1 LSKRW
6 IEPEPIVIPDS
17 LQAFYD
23 VSPYLAEVL
32 AKKGIIDEA
41 SAIPFLDY
49 TKYTPTD
56 PSELPGVDKAAARIR
71 SAINGKKCIGIWG
84 DFDVDGQTSTA
95 LLVSFFR
102 NLGIPVQYHIPIRSE
117 ESHGILKQPLQDF
130 LAHGIDL
137 LITCDTG
144 ISAHTALNFATQ
156 NGVDVI
162 LTDHHTP
169 PQVLPDVF
177 AVINPHFVA
186 AEHAYSALSGVGTAY
201 ILTRRLAAELNI
213 LSSWEKTCLDLVAMG
228 TIADVA
234 PLVKENRYMVQYGLE
249 LMRKN
254 ARLGIQ
260 ELLAAAGTAVEA
272 LDEQDVSFTIAP
284 RLNALGRL
292 GDANPIV
299 EFLLTDELSS
309 ARRTAT
315 ELEGLNNQR
324 KMLVNQ
330 VYQAA
335 AAQIEQDSG
344 FDKKNIIILSNP
356 NWPAGIL
363 GIVANHLTDYYGKPA
378 ILLTSDLSGNLK
390 GSARSIEGINITN
403 LLKANEQLL
412 LSYGGH
418 AMAAGLAMKRENLE
432 LFIQS
437 MHASIASIVNIQ
449 QIEASLSIDAYLPLE
464 NINEPFMQVMDKLAP
479 FGAGNPSPIF
489 LAEHLHVVNA
499 RYLDRDKI
507 HRSIQV
513 AGADGQSYEVKWW
526 HAFDTPLPSEEINLA
541 YSIRRSTFRGEE
553 KIEIEWVDAH
563 KAVPEILPAP
573 IPKPET
579 VIYDFRFSKA
589 RMDDLHSFIRTYQ
602 PVCWG
607 ENLSGIEESIYNRLD
622 IPEHAV
628 LALLHMP
635 PSAAVLRHILKQVH
649 PSALALFN
657 LPEKPVNLKQFLQT
671 ILGMLKYAMRE
682 KEGKISLNL
691 YAALTGLTTEIIDLG
706 LSFLEADGQIT
717 IRQLSED
724 ERIIAKGIQAA
735 DPAARGNYQ
744 EKLINAF
751 KRVQAFRRFLLRLPP
766 ERIIA
771 EYDTDA
777 EDN

>member
-17 LQAFYD
+17 LQAYYD
-23 VSPYLAEVL
+23 ISPYLAEVL

-41 SAIPFLDY
+41 NAIPFLDY

-56 PSELPGVDKAAARIR
+56 PSELPGVEKAAECILR
-71 SAINGKKCIGIWG
+71 AIHEKKRIGIWG

-102 NLGIPVQYHIPIRSE
+102 NLDVPVQYHIPIRSE
-117 ESHGILKQPLQDF
+117 ESHGILKEPLQDF
-130 LAHGIDL
+130 LSGGVEL

-144 ISAHTALNFATQ
+144 ISAHAALNFATH

-169 PQVLPDVF
+169 PQILPNVF
-177 AVINPHFVA
+177 SIINPHFVDA
-186 AEHAYSALSGVGTAY
+186 KHAFSALSGVGTAY
-201 ILTRRLAAELNI
+201 ILTRRLAEELDMLNT
-213 LSSWEKTCLDLVAMG
+213 WEKSALDLVAMG
-228 TIADVA
+228 TIADMA

-249 LMRKN
+249 LMRKH

-260 ELLAAAGTAVEA
+260 ELLATSGTTVER
-272 LDEQDVSFTIAP
+272 LDEQDISFTIAP

-292 GDANPIV
+292 GDANPMV
-299 EFLLTDELSS
+299 EFLLTDDLAL

-335 AAQIEQDSG
+335 VAQIEQDSA
-344 FDKKNIIILSNP
+344 FEKKNIIILSNP
-356 NWPAGIL
+356 AWPAGVL
-363 GIVANHLTDYYGKPA
+363 GIVANHLVDAYGKPA
-378 ILLTSDLSGNLK
+378 ILLTADSSGNLK
-390 GSARSIEGINITN
+390 GSARSIQGINITD
-403 LLKANEQLL
+403 LLKANGELL
-412 LSYGGH
+412 LSFGGH
-418 AMAAGLAMKRENLE
+418 AMAAGLALRRENLE
-432 LFIQS
+432 RFLQN
-437 MHASIASIVNIQ
+437 MHTSIASIADVQ
-449 QIEASLSIDAYLPLE
+449 QLEATLAIDAYLPLE
-464 NINEPFMQVMDKLAP
+464 NVTEPFMQVLDSLAP

-489 LAEHLHVVNA
+489 LAEHLHVVNSK
-499 RYLDRDKI
+499 YLDRDKV

-513 AGADGQSYEVKWW
+513 ATADGQSYEVKWW

-541 YSIRRSTFRGEE
+541 YSIRRSIFRGEA

-563 KAVPEILPAP
+563 SAVVESPVDLTSQP
-573 IPKPET
+573 I
-579 VIYDFRFSKA
+579 VAIHDFRFSKA
-589 RMDDLHSFIRTYQ
+589 PKDDLLAFMQANH

-607 ENLSGIEESIYNRLD
+607 EKLSNDNTTLYNRLD
-622 IPEHAV
+622 IPECAA

-635 PSAAVLRHILKQVH
+635 PSGAVLQQILSRVH
-649 PSALALFN
+649 PSSIGLFN
-657 LPEKPVNLKQFLQT
+657 LPQKPVNMKSFLQT
-671 ILGMLKYAMRE
+671 MLGMLKYAMRE
-682 KEGKISLNL
+682 KEGRISLNH
-691 YAALTGLTTEIIDLG
+691 YAALTGFTIEIIELG

-717 IRQLSED
+717 VRHVNED
-724 ERIIAKGIQAA
+724 ERIIGKGSQVTDTIAQ
-735 DPAARGNYQ
+735 GKYQ
-744 EKLINAF
+744 EKLIDAF
-751 KRVQAFRRFLLRLPP
+751 KAMQAFQRFLLRLPP

-771 EYDTDA
+771 DYCERG
-777 EDN
+777 NN